1 MGCFAA
7 RSWVDVTSTMKAFK
21 VLATVAMVVVLGG
34 CATGPDFKSYQ
45 AEIGSPQS
53 NQARIW
59 IYRPRVAFSTAAEPD
74 VYINNVKVGR
84 ALTSGCFYCDRP
96 AGHYEVQ
103 CGTQRTDKAYL
114 ILTNNQVQFV
124 RLRGAPGIGTL
135 MVGVSVGHVV
145 PETVTAEEAAPEI
158 ATCRHF
164 EEKSKN

>member
-1 MGCFAA
+1 
-7 RSWVDVTSTMKAFK
+7 MKMFT
-21 VLATVAMVVVLGG
+21 VLATVATVVAVGG
-34 CATGPDFKSYQ
+34 CATGPDFKTYQ
-45 AEIGSPQS
+45 AKVGSAQN

-59 IYRPRVAFSTAAEPD
+59 IYRPRVAFGTAAEPD

-84 ALTSGCFYCDRP
+84 ALTGGCFYCDKP

-135 MVGVSVGHVV
+135 MVGVVAGHVV
-145 PETVTAEEAAPEI
+145 PETVTSEEAAFEI
-158 ATCRHF
+158 AGCRHF
-164 EEKSKN
+164 EEKTKD